1 MHHSSLERSTS
12 ASRDLALHYYLL
24 QEDLSLLRTVRVHGM
39 ENVDKTRFEEH
50 LHRHKVGD
58 VQRIVIEGESRTRL
72 ILLFGSAG
80 TLAIAM
86 LVHSGILRSTSPAAT
101 IVILAALFSLYVPCT
116 RWLAMRKLRK
126 QAERSASAIYEYV
139 GREPELQQPV
149 GAHFVPPLRKKITF
163 ENVTLQNAR
172 GRTIL
177 EGFSAD
183 IPAGS
188 KVALM
193 SLDEESCYAI
203 ACLIPRLIDP
213 KAGRVRF
220 DGLDLRDSTLESIR
234 AQVAAVL
241 QADLV
246 FSDTVAANIGLG
258 DDSYDLPRIVEAAK
272 AAHAHKFIQEL
283 AQGYETRIGP
293 MGTYLKHDQ
302 QYRIGLARAFLHDP
316 SIVIL
321 EEPKLA
327 LDEDVKDLID
337 DSVTRLAAR
346 RTMLILPHRLS
357 TIRSSD
363 LVLTIQNGRLESSGT
378 PRDLQASSKLFRH
391 LQYVEFNQ
399 FATGEIEA
407 GQMNA

>member
-1 MHHSSLERSTS
+1 MSDAIGDQYPSSPAPDPGHAGS
-12 ASRDLALHYYLL
+12 APEPTNSSGNATAPDAQIGAYEWYRRGAALHADGHPAAAAEALAHAVTAEPGASSIREAWARALFDSRRYSEALAQFL
-24 QEDLSLLRTVRVHGM
+24 V
-39 ENVDKTRFEEH
+39 
-50 LHRHKVGD
+50 
-58 VQRIVIEGESRTRL
+58 VIE
-72 ILLFGSAG
+72 
-80 TLAIAM
+80 
-86 LVHSGILRSTSPAAT
+86 H
-101 IVILAALFSLYVPCT
+101 
-116 RWLAMRKLRK
+116 
-126 QAERSASAIYEYV
+126 
-139 GREPELQQPV
+139 
-149 GAHFVPPLRKKITF
+149 
-163 ENVTLQNAR
+163 
-172 GRTIL
+172 
-177 EGFSAD
+177 
-183 IPAGS
+183 
-188 KVALM
+188 
-193 SLDEESCYAI
+193 
-203 ACLIPRLIDP
+203 
-213 KAGRVRF
+213 
-220 DGLDLRDSTLESIR
+220 
-234 AQVAAVL
+234 
-241 QADLV
+241 
-246 FSDTVAANIGLG
+246 IGLG